1 MTREDISA
9 LFARRHEAFNRRDAP
24 ALVQDLSENSVVD
37 SPFAGGSTRG
47 REAIE
52 QLYRSF
58 FHAFPDA
65 HLQWDDTLID
75 GDRVMLVGRLFGTDT
90 GGFMAVPPT
99 GRSFDIPVVLC
110 YTLKNGQ
117 IVHERRIYD
126 FTGMLVQ
133 VGALKAKPI

>member
-9 LFARRHEAFNRRDAP
+9 LFARRHEAFNRRDTA
-24 ALVQDLSENSVVD
+24 ALVQDLSESSVVE
-37 SPFAGGSTRG
+37 SPFAGGLTRG

-52 QLYRSF
+52 QLHRSF
-58 FHAFPDA
+58 FNAFPDA
-65 HLQWDDTLID
+65 RLQWDDTLID
-75 GDRVMLVGRLFGTDT
+75 GDRVMLVGRLSGTDT

-99 GRSFDIPVVLC
+99 GRSFDIPVVLS
-110 YTLKNGQ
+110 YTLKNGL

>member
-9 LFARRHEAFNRRDAP
+9 LFERRHEAFHRRDTA

-37 SPFAGGSTRG
+37 SPFAGGPTRG
-47 REAIE
+47 RAAIE
-52 QLYRSF
+52 QLHRTF

-65 HLQWDDTLID
+65 RLQWDETLID
-75 GDRVMLVGRLFGTDT
+75 GDRVMLVGRLSGTDT

-99 GRSFDIPVVLC
+99 GRSFDIAVVLS
-110 YTLKNGQ
+110 YTLQNGL

>member
-9 LFARRHEAFNRRDAP
+9 LFARRHEAFNRRDTA
-24 ALVQDLSENSVVD
+24 ALVHDLSENSVVE
-37 SPFAGGSTRG
+37 SPFAGGLTRG

-52 QLYRSF
+52 QLHRSF
-58 FHAFPDA
+58 FNAFPDA
-65 HLQWDDTLID
+65 RLQWDDTLID
-75 GDRVMLVGRLFGTDT
+75 GDRVMLVGRLAGTDT

-99 GRSFDIPVVLC
+99 GRSFDIPVVLS
-110 YTLKNGQ
+110 YTLKNGL